1 VEEVAKKKFI
11 LNERQKML
19 LPVVMLGALFE
30 GYDFMV
36 VNLVLPYVARDFG
49 INEQIAAYALS
60 IIAIGTLVAFF
71 VVRMADKIGRR
82 PIFLFSV
89 LLYSLFTLLTAFSP
103 RIEIFVTLQFLG
115 RIFLIG
121 CWAVGYIIMSEEFDP
136 ELRGRALALFQA
148 AAAIGAILPSI
159 VLPFAAHTELHWRL
173 LYILGGIPL
182 LVLFWGWNKL
192 PETRRFEALK
202 LGKEKKEEAP
212 RLFAVFEKPYLKYT
226 LAIMALWFFMYLC
239 YTSSMNFFAY
249 RVVREL
255 SWSESQVGLITAV
268 GYTLGLLG
276 YYVTGKM
283 LDRFGRKKTAYAI
296 FTLGALAV
304 MGAFQMREFLL
315 VGILMIV
322 AVFFVGSFTVICATF
337 TNEVFPTAI
346 RANAMAWGNNIVGRI
361 GQIAAPALV
370 GLLVPIIG
378 LGNAVTALAIA
389 PFICIAIVALLLPET
404 LGYRVEKD

>member
-1 VEEVAKKKFI
+1 MEEVAKKKFI
-11 LNERQKML
+11 LNERQKLL
-19 LPVVMLGALFE
+19 LPVVMLGAFFE
-30 GYDFMV
+30 GYDFML

-89 LLYSLFTLLTAFSP
+89 LFYSLFTLLTAFSP

-148 AAAIGAILPSI
+148 AAAIGAIFPSI
-159 VLPFAAHTELHWRL
+159 FLPFAALTELHWRL
-173 LYILGGIPL
+173 LYILGGVPL
-182 LVLFWGWNKL
+182 LVLFWGWNRL

-202 LGKEKKEEAP
+202 LGKEKKEAAP
-212 RLFAVFEKPYLKYT
+212 GLFAVFEKPYLKYI

-255 SWSESQVGLITAV
+255 AWSESQVGLITAV

-283 LDRFGRKKTAYAI
+283 LDRLGRKKTAHII

-304 MGAFQMREFLL
+304 MGAFQMREFLV
-315 VGILMIV
+315 VGILMIL

-370 GLLVPIIG
+370 GLLVPVIG

>member
-1 VEEVAKKKFI
+1 MEEVAKKKFI

-89 LLYSLFTLLTAFSP
+89 LFYSLFTLLTAFSP

-202 LGKEKKEEAP
+202 LGKEKKEATP

-255 SWSESQVGLITAV
+255 AWSESQVGLITAV